1 MMGMWTERIA
11 VEGPYDFDKVLD
23 RLAIDPLQAVDL
35 ENRAVKVP
43 LYINDSPHVVTIQA
57 LGTVDEPIFII
68 EGKDTE
74 AKGRLLSRIYEI
86 FHWHKPMGSIQEHF
100 QSTAL
105 ESIFDIHRG
114 TAILLD
120 YDLFGNLAK
129 SIIHQQLNLKF
140 AYVLTQRF
148 VETYGKKL
156 EGAWFYP
163 RPEVLAQLTVEELR
177 ELQFSGRKAEY
188 VIGLATEITE
198 GRLDLES
205 LRDKSDAEIIAEL
218 TRVRGIGK
226 WTAESF
232 LLFGLGRPNIFPK
245 ADIGIQNA
253 LKQLMEMQE
262 KPTMEEM
269 AAYSKEWE
277 PYLSYASLYLW
288 RSIEKR
294 SEKSK

>member
-1 MMGMWTERIA
+1 MMGMWTERIT

-23 RLAIDPLQAVDL
+23 RLLIDPLQAVDL
-35 ENRAVKVP
+35 ENRTVKVP
-43 LYINDSPHVVTIQA
+43 LYIDDSPHVVTIQA
-57 LGTVDEPIFII
+57 TGTVDEPAFLI
-68 EGKDTE
+68 EGKEKQD
-74 AKGRLLSRIYEI
+74 KDRLLLRIDEI
-86 FHWHKPMGSIQEHF
+86 FHWHKPMGPIQEHF
-100 QSTAL
+100 RATVL
-105 ESIFDIHRG
+105 EPVFGIHRG

-120 YDLFGNLAK
+120 YDLFGNLTK

-148 VETYGKKL
+148 VQTFGKQL
-156 EGAWFYP
+156 DGAWFYP
-163 RPEVLAQLTVEELR
+163 RPETVARLTVEELR

-188 VIGLATEITE
+188 VIGLATEIAE

-205 LRDKSDAEIIAEL
+205 LREKSDEDIITEL
-218 TRVRGIGK
+218 TKVRGIGK

-232 LLFGLGRPNIFPK
+232 LLFGLGRPNVFPK

-253 LKQLMEMQE
+253 LKQLMELE
-262 KPTMEEM
+262 KKPTMDEM

-294 SEKSK
+294 SESK

>member
-1 MMGMWTERIA
+1 MSMWTEQVI
-11 VEGPYDFDKVLD
+11 VEAPYDFDKVLD
-23 RLAIDPLQAVDL
+23 RLSIDPLQAVDL
-35 ENRAVKVP
+35 ENRTVKVP
-43 LYINDSPHVVTIQA
+43 LYIDDSPHVVTIQA
-57 LGTVDEPIFII
+57 TGTVDEPTFII
-68 EGKDTE
+68 EGKNVE
-74 AKGRLLSRIYEI
+74 AKDRLLSRIDEI
-86 FHWHKPMGSIQEHF
+86 FHWHKPMGPIQEHF
-100 QSTAL
+100 RATVL
-105 ESIFDIHRG
+105 KPVFNIHRG

-148 VETYGKKL
+148 VETYGIEI

-163 RPEVLAQLTVEELR
+163 RPEVVAQLTVEELR

-205 LRDKSDAEIIAEL
+205 LRYKSDEDIIGEL
-218 TRVRGIGK
+218 TKVRGIGK

-253 LKQLMEMQE
+253 LKQLMELKE

-277 PYLSYASLYLW
+277 PYMSYASLYLW